1 MPMTKTTNVLQ
12 EGEREAIL
20 RALREAKWVVSG
32 PDGAAAKLGLK
43 RTTLQ
48 YKMRKFDLLKPQ

>member
-1 MPMTKTTNVLQ
+1 VLQ
-12 EGEREAIL
+12 EGERDTIL
-20 RALREAKWVVSG
+20 QALRDSKWVVAG

-48 YKMRKFDLLKPQ
+48 YKMHKFDLVNPQ